1 MSESSQRNIR
11 VLLVDDEEDLV
22 TLLAARLNKRN
33 MDVAYA
39 TSGQEALDLDATY
52 SFDVAILDLKMPQMD
67 GVTVMRELKTR
78 HPMIET
84 IMFTGHGTLDSALE
98 AGKLEAFKYLLKPC
112 DFGELVEVVKGE
124 LAAEVGELVATI
136 QAAYEKRRASL
147 RLKYQEELIKGM
159 DHFQSAQDI
168 LHHSDELRRKYEQD

>member
-22 TLLAARLNKRN
+22 TLLAARLNKRD

-39 TSGQEALDLDATY
+39 TSGREALDLDETHT
-52 SFDVAILDLKMPQMD
+52 FDVAILDLKMPHMD
-67 GVTVMRELKTR
+67 GVEVMSELKTR

-84 IMFTGHGTLDSALE
+84 IMITGHGTLDSALE

-112 DFGELVEVVKGE
+112 DFDELVETIK
-124 LAAEVGELVATI
+124 AAFEH
-136 QAAYEKRRASL
+136 RRANL
-147 RLKYQEELIKGM
+147 RRKYEEELIEGM

-168 LHHSDELRRKYEQD
+168 LHHSDELRKKYEQD

>member
-112 DFGELVEVVKGE
+112 DFGELV
-124 LAAEVGELVATI
+124 ATI